1 MHDSIS
7 VYMQVYNHKR
17 ATLEALRSFRTF
29 YRTEPVT
36 VLSDDGEDFA
46 SICEAAKARYIHAQT
61 RTRQGP
67 HHGAGMGLDGVLEY
81 LRRIYEHCI
90 SVDSDWVVLFDED
103 VRTLRRIRAFPG
115 TDAAGPRMNPYSPA
129 LTQRLIAEFGHR
141 QYGYGICGGAIW
153 RRMSFIKAY
162 ESNRSIAQY
171 VRYDDRLDQWSD
183 IPLTLLFHINSLTFS
198 VWNEVS
204 ELTHPHSPIVRDS
217 AFDHAY
223 KRWYGEPFD
232 GSMLGALATL
242 TERP

>member
-1 MHDSIS
+1 MDDSIS

-17 ATLEALRSFRTF
+17 ATLEALRSFRHF

-46 SICEAAKARYIHAQT
+46 SICEAANARYIHAST

-103 VRTLRRIRAFPG
+103 VRTLRRIRTFPC

-129 LTQRLIAEFGHR
+129 LTQRLVKEFGLKP
-141 QYGYGICGGAIW
+141 YGYGLCGGAIW
-153 RRMSFIKAY
+153 RRQSYIKAY
-162 ESNRSIAQY
+162 ETNRSISQY
-171 VRYDDRLDQWSD
+171 VRYDNRLDQWSD
-183 IPLTLLFHINSLTFS
+183 LPLTLLFQINGYTFS
-198 VWNEVS
+198 IWSEVS

-223 KRWYGEPFD
+223 KHWYDKPLD
-232 GSMLGALATL
+232 GSSLRELACL
-242 TERP
+242 TGRA